1 MKFKL
6 VFILVFSFFVKP
18 IFSINMDS
26 LRVIIDN
33 EKIDSLNYKA
43 RIKFGYHLLSQDRQ
57 EAMLFADTMVR
68 DAKNRKYP
76 YGEMYGWVIKA
87 NGFMGLGNNDSAL
100 TCFQKA
106 VKVGKSDSLYKYIDK
121 IQMFVGV
128 SYSRLAM
135 HDESIEAMQLAL
147 KWAKEGKDT
156 STISSCNQNL
166 GHVFFTK
173 GDYNNALKSYLNAL
187 KVEEDRNNY
196 PSIAFCQTNLG
207 VVYREKKDYDK
218 SIFYFKKS
226 IENYKKLE
234 QVNQASSAQAKLGH
248 LFVLKK
254 DYDQAEIVLMQ
265 ALNSQLKN
273 NYEVGLAST
282 YNSLGFLYKG
292 RKDNEAITYYNK
304 AAEYAKKFN
313 NEMFLGGILI
323 NLGSA
328 MYNNNNSRKA
338 IPVLLEGIKIADSYE
353 KIEYVSIG
361 YNHLSKAYEE
371 QGSYKNALK
380 YNKLHLKLKDSLLNK
395 ENLMQMNELEASYES
410 EKKEKEI
417 LLLNEKAKV
426 DELTIQ
432 DEKQKSIIANEQ
444 KKSQQLMFGLGIG
457 FLLVIT
463 LFIYRGYQSK
473 KKSNVILTQ
482 QKLEIEKANDVISLQ
497 RDIVNEKNKEITD
510 SIQYAKRIQ
519 NAILPPDKLVK
530 EYLADSFILYKPKDI
545 VAGDFYWME
554 SVAPTG
560 KNDAPKVLFAAADCT
575 GHGVPG
581 AMVSVVC
588 NNGLNRSVREYGLTE
603 PGEIL
608 DKTREIVIQ
617 EFAESEEDV
626 QDGMDIALCS
636 LEGNILKYAGANN
649 PLWIIRNGEIV
660 ETKANKQPIGK
671 FDNPTPYITHTI
683 QLEKGDS
690 IYIFSDGYIDQF
702 GGEKGKKLKAS
713 AFREL
718 LLKVNDKTLSEQ
730 KLAIDQAF
738 EDWRGDNEQVDDV
751 CVIGVKV

>member
-1 MKFKL
+1 MKSK
-6 VFILVFSFFVKP
+6 VIFILIFCLFIKP
-18 IFSINMDS
+18 IFSVNTDS
-26 LRVIIDN
+26 LRVIINN
-33 EKIDSLNYKA
+33 EKIDSINYKA
-43 RIKFGYHLLSQDRQ
+43 RISLGYYLLSQNRDK
-57 EAMLFADTMVR
+57 AKLFADTMIS
-68 DAKNRKYP
+68 DAQNSNYP

-100 TCFQKA
+100 VCFQKA
-106 VKVGKSDSLYKYIDK
+106 VNVGKSDSLYKYIDK
-121 IQMFVGV
+121 IQMFVGI
-128 SYSRLAM
+128 SYSRLAKY
-135 HDESIEAMQLAL
+135 DESIQAMELAL

-156 STISSCNQNL
+156 STTSSCNQNL
-166 GHVFFTK
+166 GHVSFTK
-173 GDYNNALKSYLNAL
+173 GDYNNALKFYLAAL
-187 KVEEDRNNY
+187 KIEEDRKNYNN
-196 PSIAFCQTNLG
+196 IAFCQTNLG

-218 SIFYFKKS
+218 SIIYFKKS
-226 IENYKKLE
+226 IENFSKLAKT
-234 QVNQASSAQAKLGH
+234 NKISGAQSKLGH
-248 LFVLKK
+248 IYVIVK
-254 DYDQAEIVLMQ
+254 DYDNAEIVLMK
-265 ALNSQLKN
+265 ALNSQIKN
-273 NYEVGLAST
+273 NYEAGLSST

-292 RKDNEAITYYNK
+292 RNDKQAIIYYNK

-313 NEMFLGGILI
+313 DRMFLGGILI

-328 MYNNNNSRKA
+328 MFDNNNSRKS
-338 IPVLLEGIKIADSYE
+338 IPILLEGISIADSYG

-361 YNHLSKAYEE
+361 YNHLSKAYEK

-380 YNKLHLKLKDSLLNK
+380 YNKLHLELKDSLLNK
-395 ENLMQMNELEASYES
+395 ENLKQMNELEASYES

-426 DELTIQ
+426 DKLTIQ

-444 KKSQQLMFGLGIG
+444 KKSQQLIFGLGIG
-457 FLLVIT
+457 LLLVIT
-463 LFIYRGYQSK
+463 LFIYRGYQNK
-473 KKSNVILTQ
+473 KKSNIILTE
-482 QKLEIEKANDVISLQ
+482 QKLEIEKANEVISLQ

-510 SIQYAKRIQ
+510 SILYAKRIQ

-530 EYLADSFILYKPKDI
+530 EYLSDSFILYKPKDI

-554 SVAPTG
+554 HSKG
-560 KNDAPKVLFAAADCT
+560 KVLFAAADCT

-588 NNGLNRSVREYGLTE
+588 NNGLNRSVREYGLTD

-617 EFAESEEDV
+617 EFDKSEDDV

-636 LEGNILKYAGANN
+636 LSVNSNQSTVLQYAGANN
-649 PLWIIRNGEIV
+649 PLWIIRNGEIL

-671 FDNPTPYITHTI
+671 FDNPEPYITHTI
-683 QLEKGDS
+683 ELQQGDS

-718 LLKVNDKTLSEQ
+718 LLKVNNLPLSEQ
-730 KLAIDQAF
+730 KIVIDKAF

>member
-6 VFILVFSFFVKP
+6 IFILVFLLFVGDT
-18 IFSINMDS
+18 FSTNTDS

-43 RIKFGYHLLSQDRQ
+43 RIKLGYYLLNQNRHH
-57 EAMLFADTMVR
+57 AMLFADSMIN
-68 DAKNRKYP
+68 DAQNTKYP
-76 YGEMYGWVIKA
+76 FGEMYGWVIKA
-87 NGFMGLGNNDSAL
+87 NGHMGLGVHDSAL
-100 TCFQKA
+100 VCFQNA
-106 VKVGKSDSLYKYIDK
+106 VKVGQADSLYKYIDK
-121 IQMFVGV
+121 IQMFVGT
-128 SYSRLAM
+128 SFSRLAK
-135 HDESIEAMQLAL
+135 HDEAIEAMQLAL
-147 KWAKEGKDT
+147 TWAKEGKDT
-156 STISSCNQNL
+156 STASSCNQNL

-173 GDYNNALKSYLNAL
+173 GDYNNALKSYLNAV
-187 KVEEDRNNY
+187 KIEEARENY

-218 SIFYFKKS
+218 SIVYFKKS

-234 QVNQASSAQAKLGH
+234 QINRASSTQSKLGH
-248 LFVLKK
+248 LYIIKK

-273 NYEVGLAST
+273 NYEAGLAST

-292 RKDNEAITYYNK
+292 RQDAQAITYYKK
-304 AAEYAKKFN
+304 AAEYAKKYN
-313 NEMFLGGILI
+313 DEMFLGGILI

-328 MYNNNNSRKA
+328 IYDNKKPKQA
-338 IPVLLEGIKIADSYE
+338 IPVLLEGIKIADSYG

-371 QGSYKNALK
+371 KGSYKNALK
-380 YNKLHLKLKDSLLNK
+380 YNKLHLELKDSLLNK
-395 ENLMQMNELEASYES
+395 ENLRQMNELEASYES

-444 KKSQQLMFGLGIG
+444 KKSQQLIFGLGIG
-457 FLLVIT
+457 LLLVIT
-463 LFIYRGYQSK
+463 LFIFRGYQNK

-519 NAILPPDKLVK
+519 NAILPPNKVVK
-530 EYLADSFILYKPKDI
+530 EYLHDSFIFYKPKDI
-545 VAGDFYWME
+545 VAGDFYWLE
-554 SVAPTG
+554 SV
-560 KNDAPKVLFAAADCT
+560 KNKVLFAAADCT

-588 NNGLNRSVREYGLTE
+588 NNGLNRSVREYGLTD
-603 PGEIL
+603 PGKIL
-608 DKTREIVIQ
+608 DKTREIVVA
-617 EFAESEEDV
+617 EFEKSEEEV

-636 LEGNILKYAGANN
+636 LEGDTLKYAGANN
-649 PLWIIRNGEIV
+649 PLWIIRDNELI
-660 ETKANKQPIGK
+660 ETKPNKQPIGQ
-671 FDNPTPYITHTI
+671 FDNPEPYIEHTI
-683 QLEKGDS
+683 KLKKGDT
-690 IYIFSDGYIDQF
+690 IYIFSDGYADQF
-702 GGEKGKKLKAS
+702 GGEKGKKLKTS
-713 AFREL
+713 NFKEL
-718 LLKVNDKTLSEQ
+718 LLSVHQEDMVKQ
-730 KLAIDQAF
+730 RKLIDEAF
-738 EDWRGDNEQVDDV
+738 EKWKGDLEQLDDV
-751 CVIGVKV
+751 CVVGVRV